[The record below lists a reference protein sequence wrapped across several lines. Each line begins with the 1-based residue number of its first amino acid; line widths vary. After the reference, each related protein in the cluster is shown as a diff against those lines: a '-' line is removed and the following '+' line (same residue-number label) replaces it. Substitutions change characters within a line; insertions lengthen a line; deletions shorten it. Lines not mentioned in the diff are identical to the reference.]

1 MQPELSGWLETRRP
15 RERLGAPVVEAVAE
29 VMGLVAMR
37 RREEGLVS
45 SRPLTELKSCRLER
59 SDMEEE
65 VDIVWKMG
73 MMEGSLRVRERG

>member
-1 MQPELSGWLETRRP
+1 M
-15 RERLGAPVVEAVAE
+15 GAPVAEDVTE

-37 RREEGLVS
+37 RRDEALVS

-65 VDIVWKMG
+65 VGIVWKMG

>member
-1 MQPELSGWLETRRP
+1 M
-15 RERLGAPVVEAVAE
+15 GAPIVAAVAE

-37 RREEGLVS
+37 RREDLVS

-59 SDMEEE
+59 SDIEEE